1 MVSVSLKNNQYQ
13 KGSTFQMAVK
23 HSSGLEVVSI
33 GGGTGLSTVLSG
45 LKDYVGNEVSQ
56 AVWLNLLTAI
66 VTVTDDGGSSGR
78 LREEFQMLAPGDVR
92 NCIAALAE
100 DEHLLTKLLR
110 YRFDSNGDLSG
121 HNFGNLLLTALT
133 NITGNFLDAIK
144 VISEV
149 LAIKGRIFPST
160 MENASLLAELVDGRI
175 IEGESKITEARSRI
189 NRLWLSH
196 ECHPLSETLEA
207 IEKADIITI
216 GPGSL
221 FTSLIPNL
229 LVKGIVEA
237 ICKSSALKIY
247 ICNIM
252 TQPGE
257 TEGFGG
263 EDHLRTLF
271 AYSPRLKFDYVMV
284 NSTPISAELREKY
297 LADGSVQV
305 EFKQDATQTF
315 APNTETVVSLG
326 EHTTQRFQIIRSDL
340 LSESG
345 LVRHDP
351 RKLARLIMDLY
362 VAEILE
368 ANRPALNC

>member
-1 MVSVSLKNNQYQ
+1 
-13 KGSTFQMAVK
+13 MAVNHHK
-23 HSSGLEVVSI
+23 GLEVVSI
-33 GGGTGLSTVLSG
+33 GGGTGLSTLLSG

-56 AVWLNLLTAI
+56 AVWVDLLTAI

-110 YRFDSNGDLSG
+110 HRFDSNGDLSG
-121 HNFGNLLLTALT
+121 HSLGNLLLTALT
-133 NITGNFLDAIK
+133 NITGNFLDAIR

-160 MENASLLAELVDGRI
+160 MENASLLAELIDGRI
-175 IEGESKITEARSRI
+175 IEGESKITGARSRI

-196 ECHPLSETLEA
+196 ECHPLPETLEA
-207 IEKADIITI
+207 IERADIITL

-221 FTSLIPNL
+221 FTSIIPNL
-229 LVKGIVEA
+229 LVNGIVDA

-263 EDHLRTLF
+263 EDHLRTLCS
-271 AYSPRLKFDYVMV
+271 YSPRLKFDYVLA
-284 NSTPISAELREKY
+284 NSTPISAELQEKY
-297 LADGSVQV
+297 LADGSVLV
-305 EFKQDATQTF
+305 EFKPESAHPFSTSS
-315 APNTETVVSLG
+315 ETVVSIE
-326 EHTTQRFQIIRSDL
+326 EHAAQRFQIIREDL
-340 LSESG
+340 LNENG

-351 RKLARLIMDLY
+351 RKLARLIIDLY
-362 VAEILE
+362 VAEISE